1 MNDFQTEQVAEHQ
14 SYPML
19 EFCRDSLRKVSVVYV
34 GWLMLAGVMA
44 FVAYSLNRGS
54 PIGSIPS
61 ALIIYYLVAFVH
73 IAFRVKT
80 GGKANILS
88 PDILFVLLYT
98 MFHLGYVTLYAL
110 GIIPYSGDVFVF
122 EISIPKALFIINLGL
137 ISFLFGYEIIG
148 SRGSSPKV
156 MGHIR
161 IPGLSWCIFGLI
173 FMAIA
178 VVAHLIV
185 VVSMAPYIPIYGYTA
200 LQRIDIYSN
209 SFLLTL
215 LWRNAAHLM
224 VLGMVIY
231 TLSSA
236 LRYGKLFRS
245 KLALVLVIVYFA
257 LVIMEGDRGPILQ
270 LGAPLL
276 LVRHYL
282 VKRIH
287 IRYLAVLSVA
297 TLILFAGLGVVRT
310 TILKPKTMLEEYK
323 YLKTSGQLTWMSP
336 FIEMGQSFLV
346 VNITSHEV
354 PMSEPYWKGASWRD
368 AAFHIVP
375 FLEGFAL
382 RQGWATWPPSVWLTT
397 TYYGPERAGRGF
409 TVAAEGYL
417 NFGYL
422 GVVVE
427 LMFFGIFIRWLTI
440 RFSRNP
446 SAVWGI
452 IMLGCIGASIMVIRN
467 HVGIVFSVCA
477 HVMVVA
483 ALLNMLLGQEPS
495 YEDETEGA
503 ILLPHGD
510 MSYMGSIDS

>member
-1 MNDFQTEQVAEHQ
+1 MNDTQTIQVAEHQ

-19 EFCRDSLRKVSVVYV
+19 EFCRDSLRKVSVAYV

-88 PDILFVLLYT
+88 PEILFVLLYT

-110 GIIPYSGDVFVF
+110 GIVPYSDIVFVF

-137 ISFLFGYEIIG
+137 ISFLLGYEIIG
-148 SRGSSPKV
+148 SRGSTPRV

-161 IPGLSWCIFGLI
+161 IPGLSWCILGLI
-173 FMAIA
+173 FMVVA
-178 VVAHLIV
+178 VAAHLIV
-185 VVSMAPYIPIYGYTA
+185 VIFMAPYLPVYGYVA
-200 LQRIDIYSN
+200 LQRIDEYSR
-209 SFLLTL
+209 SFLLVL
-215 LWRNAAHLM
+215 FWRNAPHLM
-224 VLGMVIY
+224 VLGMLIY

-236 LRYGKLFRS
+236 LWYGKLFRS

-282 VKRIH
+282 VKH
-287 IRYLAVLSVA
+287 IRIRHLAVLFVV
-297 TLILFAGLGVVRT
+297 TLILFAGLAVVRT
-310 TILKPKTMLEEYK
+310 TVFKPEIMLREYK
-323 YLKTSGQLTWMSP
+323 YQKSSGQLTWMSP
-336 FIEMGQSFLV
+336 FVEMGTSFLV
-346 VNITSHEV
+346 VDIVSHEV

-382 RQGWATWPPSVWLTT
+382 RQGWATWAPSAWITT
-397 TYYGPERAGRGF
+397 TYYGTFRAGRAF

-417 NFGYL
+417 NFGYP
-422 GVVVE
+422 GVVAE

-440 RFSRNP
+440 RFSKNP

-452 IMLGCIGASIMVIRN
+452 IMLGCIGVSMVVIRG

-477 HVMVVA
+477 RVMLVA

-503 ILLPHGD
+503 ILLPNGD